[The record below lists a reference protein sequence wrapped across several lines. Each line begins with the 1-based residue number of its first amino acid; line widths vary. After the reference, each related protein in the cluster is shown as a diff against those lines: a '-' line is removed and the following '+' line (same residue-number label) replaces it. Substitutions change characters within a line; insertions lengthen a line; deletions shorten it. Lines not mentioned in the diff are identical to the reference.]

1 MKPYNAKSWEVR
13 AFLNGEKTSIVL
25 PIKPQ
30 PEEFER
36 DWGEGRVGVSYLRS
50 DGFIGYN
57 APVPGGYRP
66 CILQAPYQ
74 VGGLICIRETCEL
87 VLPDCEGDPIQI
99 LYSDGAKQD
108 TPKDCPAIIDWI
120 NGEAKRSP
128 AQMPKWASRI
138 TLTVVEV
145 KAVRLHDLTGDEIRH
160 IGIDAYDP
168 FCDGCDCLCANYCK
182 AYGQKNFTGPWNERY
197 AKQGLDWDANPWVW
211 VVKAVKA

>member
-1 MKPYNAKSWEVR
+1 MKPYNAKAWEVR
-13 AFLNGEKTSIVL
+13 AFLDGEKTLIAL

-30 PEEFER
+30 PPEFIDEM
-36 DWGEGRVGVSYLRS
+36 GFTVFTPKGHISGR
-50 DGFIGYN
+50 GYWKG
-57 APVPGGYRP
+57 VPGDEGYGEKFFKM
-66 CILQAPYQ
+66 PYQ
-74 VGGLICIRETCEL
+74 VGDLIYVRETCEL
-87 VLPDCEGDPIQI
+87 VLPDCEGDPIQV

-182 AYGQKNFTGPWNERY
+182 AYGQKNFTGPWNDRY
-197 AKQGLDWDANPWVW
+197 AKQGLGWDANPWVW
-211 VVKAVKA
+211 LVKVVKV